1 MKFGVV
7 LGDHSQAVRL
17 VTVQFINEFLNVFQI
32 LQYFLIRR
40 LCVVGKR
47 RRGCDLICLEN
58 IYFRII
64 NCIAAVLIQT
74 SVENRPL
81 FLAARYVFQLPE
93 RTDHIRIVI
102 VRIYEICVFR
112 FFLVNV
118 IGHLVIRFKEIFV
131 EDHSDTDLELEV
143 DNEVCLNFQYQF

>member
-1 MKFGVV
+1 MKVGVV

-40 LCVVGKR
+40 FCLVGKR
-47 RRGCDLICLEN
+47 RWWRDLICLEN
-58 IYFRII
+58 INFRII

-74 SVENRPL
+74 SVENWPL
-81 FLAARYVFQLPE
+81 FLAASYVFQLPY
-93 RTDHIRIVI
+93 RTDHIWIVI

-143 DNEVCLNFQYQF
+143 DNEVCLNF